1 MLILALDTSTFSG
14 SVALVKDGRLLGGR
28 MVPEVGTHSKWL
40 MPSVDALLAD
50 AGVGLAEV
58 DAIALTNGP
67 GSFTGLR
74 IGVSVAKGLAWT
86 LGKPV
91 ISVSSLK
98 ALAYNLK
105 DCNSLICPV
114 MDARKDEVYA
124 ALYRFGP
131 GGCAPEAVMED
142 AAFSPAR
149 LVERLEEFDGPIEF
163 CGNALNIYMELFAGR
178 VKGASFA
185 PKALWC
191 IDASNVALIASLD
204 APHLPASSTD
214 PSALTPLYH
223 RRSEAELKSAKKTKI

>member
-14 SVALVKDGRLLGGR
+14 SVALVKDGRILGSR
-28 MVPEVGTHSKWL
+28 TVPEVGTHSKWL
-40 MPSVDALLAD
+40 MPSIDTLLTD
-50 AGVGLAEV
+50 AGAGLAEV

-105 DCNSLICPV
+105 DSNSLICPV

-142 AAFSPAR
+142 AALSPAS
-149 LVERLEEFDGPIEF
+149 LVERLEGFDGPIEF
-163 CGNALNIYMELFAGR
+163 CGNALNIHMELFAER
-178 VKGASFA
+178 VKGAGFA
-185 PKALWC
+185 PKELWC
-191 IDASNVALIASLD
+191 VDASNVALIASLD
-204 APHLPASSTD
+204 APSAPGPSTD
-214 PSALTPLYH
+214 PSALTPIYH
-223 RRSEAELKSAKKTKI
+223 RRSEAELKSAKKAKL